1 MNTKLKTV
9 KALIFVSILL
19 SSLFAGLLIIPEQER
34 TASAKLIEFHSYMD
48 FDFNADP
55 LNEPL
60 AIDVSVTVPV
70 EIKYSTDIP
79 DLFQKIPFPLNFIIL
94 YGQSIG
100 PMQQIHLEIVDPPD
114 WANIYLSSPDIYMDI
129 PFASDGEKIKSTNL
143 VLSPRVESPAESYT
157 IQIKATCG
165 DIGKL
170 KGVTYQESLSFT
182 PSFIPTI
189 GITTEEPVRTVGP
202 HESVNF
208 KITVSN
214 RGNKITRVTPQLVN
228 SSNEWT
234 PTINPTQFEIPPNGD
249 TTFSFSVVSPFDF
262 GWHNDY
268 EKFQIDFKSEV
279 YPYQQG
285 AASSTR
291 SVYIVINNYG
301 FSTPGFELVF
311 VLFAVIFVGLIIKK
325 KNTR

>member
-1 MNTKLKTV
+1 MNTKLRTFKV
-9 KALIFVSILL
+9 LVFVSIFL
-19 SSLFAGLLIIPEQER
+19 SSMFAGIMLLPQQER
-34 TASAKLIEFHSYMD
+34 SASAKLIEFHSYLD

-79 DLFQKIPFPLNFIIL
+79 DFFSKIPFPFNFLLL

-100 PMQQIHLEIVDPPD
+100 PMQQINLEIVDPPD
-114 WANIYLSSPDIYMDI
+114 WANIYLSSPDIYLDI
-129 PFASDGEKIKSTNL
+129 PFKADGERTKTTNL

-157 IQIKATCG
+157 IKIRATCG

-189 GITTEEPVRTVGP
+189 GINTEDPVRTVGP

-208 KITVSN
+208 KITIAN
-214 RGNKITRVTPQLVN
+214 RGNKITRVTPQLIN
-228 SSNEWT
+228 SSNTWT
-234 PTINPTQFEIPPNGD
+234 PTINPTQYEIPPSSEA
-249 TTFSFSVVSPFDF
+249 TFTFSVVSPFEF

-268 EKFQIDFKSEV
+268 EKFQIDFKAEV
-279 YPYQQG
+279 YPYRS
-285 AASSTR
+285 AAATSTR
-291 SVYIVINNYG
+291 SVYLVINNYG

-311 VLFAVIFVGLIIKK
+311 VAFAVIFVGFIIKK
-325 KNTR
+325 KNNR